1 MYSLGLFYIAMCVC
15 VCVCVCISLQF
26 VRKQV
31 SMLKQGVASL
41 EGMLPTIEKKMS
53 MYV

>member
-1 MYSLGLFYIAMCVC
+1 MMVSSFIHTIMLSSF
-15 VCVCVCISLQF
+15 QF
-26 VRKQV
+26 VRRQV

-53 MYV
+53 KSLLLPQ